1 LISDEPRTAN
11 NLITSIV
18 SAIVRNHI
26 ANSTIDEII
35 KNRDQIRKLILD
47 TLMPLTRGWGIWLET
62 VEITDVQILSVQLK
76 RDLQCVFREDQ
87 NLQATSNRIE
97 VDHEI
102 KAKQQEQYNVQNKR
116 EQDTYETKTVDDSS
130 RGIVRKDQEFT
141 KTQKNNTTA
150 YRKYKIAQDERDQ
163 QNNRTVK
170 LREQEYHEEYNSA
183 EQRTKL
189 EVNEKAKVKEY
200 NKIKDQEEITQLEK
214 NQALQTKTKQQQLD
228 FKQQDFDLIREK
240 MKDKN
245 YVQEMKQ
252 NVVTAVYQNIDNNSE
267 FNFQTSDGK
276 DCVIGT
282 IDSLMDTMVGKTPQ
296 PKK

>member
-1 LISDEPRTAN
+1 
-11 NLITSIV
+11 
-18 SAIVRNHI
+18 
-26 ANSTIDEII
+26 
-35 KNRDQIRKLILD
+35 
-47 TLMPLTRGWGIWLET
+47 
-62 VEITDVQILSVQLK
+62 
-76 RDLQCVFREDQ
+76 
-87 NLQATSNRIE
+87 
-97 VDHEI
+97 
-102 KAKQQEQYNVQNKR
+102 
-116 EQDTYETKTVDDSS
+116 
-130 RGIVRKDQEFT
+130 
-141 KTQKNNTTA
+141 
-150 YRKYKIAQDERDQ
+150 
-163 QNNRTVK
+163 
-170 LREQEYHEEYNSA
+170 
-183 EQRTKL
+183 
-189 EVNEKAKVKEY
+189 VNEKAKVKEY